1 MIYINGT
8 KNNEECYAKLKKK
21 KKKILVCNIS
31 KPNTNDAS

>member
-21 KKKILVCNIS
+21 KIS
-31 KPNTNDAS
+31 GMQYKQA

>member
-21 KKKILVCNIS
+21 KKKKFWYAI
-31 KPNTNDAS
+31 

>member
-21 KKKILVCNIS
+21 IS
-31 KPNTNDAS
+31 GMQYKQA

>member
-21 KKKILVCNIS
+21 KQIS
-31 KPNTNDAS
+31 GMQYKQA

>member
-21 KKKILVCNIS
+21 NKFLVCNIS

>member
-21 KKKILVCNIS
+21 KKKIS
-31 KPNTNDAS
+31 GMQYKQA